1 MARPLKIG
9 LDYFPLDVR
18 FDDEIEL
25 LEAEEGLTGFAI
37 LIKIWQKIYSNGYY
51 IDWNDDSILLFCKN
65 INSEKTKVIS
75 VVNTCLRRNLFNKK
89 LFDKYKILT
98 SCGIQKRFITASSQ
112 SKRKTISIIQEYMLV
127 NSEFTELIT
136 ELTSLNHE
144 ESAQKKVKESKEEES
159 KEIPIFDFKKSL
171 LSLGVNESLVK
182 DWLLVRKNK
191 KASNTET
198 SLNSFLKQV
207 KESGLTIDKVIEM
220 CIYKSWIGFEAKWIK
235 ENNQKQITEPQI
247 NRTRAL

>member
-37 LIKIWQKIYSNGYY
+37 LIKLWQKIYSNGYY
-51 IDWNDDSILLFCKN
+51 IEWNDDSILLFCKN

-112 SKRKTISIIQEYMLV
+112 SKRKTISIIQEYMLI

-136 ELTSLNHE
+136 ELTSLNQK
-144 ESAQKKVKESKEEES
+144 ESTQKKVKESKEEES
-159 KEIPIFDFKKSL
+159 KEKTPFEKTFDDFL
-171 LSLGVNESLVK
+171 LM
-182 DWLLVRKNK
+182 RKNIK
-191 KASNTET
+191 KIPTERAVQLIKDKLIKLSNGNDNIAIDI
-198 SLNSFLKQV
+198 LNQSILNNWQDVFPLKTNPTQSATV
-207 KESGLTIDKVIEM
+207 T
-220 CIYKSWIGFEAKWIK
+220 
-235 ENNQKQITEPQI
+235 PI

>member
-37 LIKIWQKIYSNGYY
+37 LIKLWQKIYSNGYY
-51 IDWNDDSILLFCKN
+51 IEWNDDSILLFCKN

-112 SKRKTISIIQEYMLV
+112 SKRKTISIIQEYMLI

-136 ELTSLNHE
+136 ELTSLNQK
-144 ESAQKKVKESKEEES
+144 ESTQKKVKESKEEES
-159 KEIPIFDFKKSL
+159 KEKTPFEKTFDDFL
-171 LSLGVNESLVK
+171 LM
-182 DWLLVRKNK
+182 RKNIK
-191 KASNTET
+191 KIPTERAVQLIKDKLIKLSNGNDNIAIDI
-198 SLNSFLKQV
+198 LNQSILNNWQDVFPLKTNHTQSATV
-207 KESGLTIDKVIEM
+207 T
-220 CIYKSWIGFEAKWIK
+220 
-235 ENNQKQITEPQI
+235 QI